1 MTINVYNPK
10 EENLIVPQK
19 KDEDLKNPNHLKKA
33 WSKNGISKIGRNEN
47 KRLTA
52 RMLYIFF

>member
-1 MTINVYNPK
+1 MFTTPRRKTGLYPG
-10 EENLIVPQK
+10 K

-33 WSKNGISKIGRNEN
+33 WSKTGISKIGRNEN